1 MAVYKISEEAFLAV
15 MWICAGIQSLFVLT
29 RFILRLKIDRRWVP
43 EDILVL
49 VAWILSLSNT
59 CLWTVVHGQL
69 YFAIKLS
76 KGQIQLTQLP
86 ENIAWVMTR
95 YLRSQL
101 AGYYLSYFSLWCIK
115 LSFISFFQKLGNKYR
130 LQRILWWSVLV
141 LVILSLGGCLG
152 MLDYACELT
161 SPFTPIEANCQSP
174 HSVWYERVS
183 LRVATAL
190 DIVTDVAIVFLSG
203 NSLWRTR
210 ISGWRKVA
218 LVGIS
223 LLTVFIIIIALVR
236 MLLGQSGTGIA
247 DPAWLIAWNAI
258 EILVAIIVACLAA
271 FWTLYTKSK
280 QQKEH
285 FKPNPFSYRSDN
297 TSIEAP
303 IMLQD
308 FDATKDTTQSFGI
321 HRVLDAPKGFRFQR
335 REVLQ

>member
-1 MAVYKISEEAFLAV
+1 

-115 LSFISFFQKLGNKYR
+115 LSFIFFFQKLGNKYR

-161 SPFTPIEANCQSP
+161 SFEHMT
-174 HSVWYERVS
+174 
-183 LRVATAL
+183 
-190 DIVTDVAIVFLSG
+190 
-203 NSLWRTR
+203 
-210 ISGWRKVA
+210 
-218 LVGIS
+218 GIS
-223 LLTVFIIIIALVR
+223 TLV
-236 MLLGQSGTGIA
+236 
-247 DPAWLIAWNAI
+247 
-258 EILVAIIVACLAA
+258 
-271 FWTLYTKSK
+271 KS
-280 QQKEH
+280 
-285 FKPNPFSYRSDN
+285 
-297 TSIEAP
+297 
-303 IMLQD
+303 
-308 FDATKDTTQSFGI
+308 
-321 HRVLDAPKGFRFQR
+321 FQCN
-335 REVLQ
+335 